1 MFLSPGLK
9 FGGFMVKTFKR
20 FYQFIL
26 RYKVDFAIFMVV
38 LIVAGISENLSP
50 YLLKLLVDNATK
62 GNLQILFTLLLGFVG
77 IRVAA
82 TLIDTLSYYLGD
94 RVQIPAA
101 RDARVTIFKYIQD
114 LDFAFHVN
122 KNTGSL
128 ISAFK
133 RGDGAFF
140 TLFMNFHQEVLRT
153 VISLGVVLFFFS
165 KVNPVI
171 LAMML
176 GLFVVNV
183 TVMGFL
189 IKFNLK
195 TRKEFNDSEDQISGI
210 ITDNLIS
217 YETVKFFAQERAEEN
232 RLKKSF
238 EDWTK
243 KIWKFSNSFR
253 LMDISIGTL
262 SSLGMFL
269 ILGTVIKMLIT
280 GKIGLGDFVM
290 VSSFLSGFYYRFFGL
305 FFQLRNIAK
314 SFIDLEKYFDILDND
329 VMVKDPVIPKT
340 IENVEGKIEFKE
352 VGFVYPGNKKNVVEN
367 VNLEISPGESVA
379 FVGRSGAGKTT
390 LVKLLLRFY
399 DLKKGKILVDGVNI
413 RQFDKSYL
421 RSLLAVVPQE
431 PILFNNTIGFN
442 IGYGKGGA
450 EMKEIKEAA
459 KMANLDEF
467 IESLPLKYETQVG
480 ERGIKL
486 SGGQK
491 QRLAIARAVLCN
503 PKILIFDEATSNL
516 DSESERLIQEA
527 LWNTVQNRTLLIIAH
542 RFSTIRRADK
552 IVVLQHGRIV
562 EMGKHVDLIK
572 IKDGVYQKL
581 WTLQAKGKLPKD
593 EGGIMT
599 KG

>member
-1 MFLSPGLK
+1 M
-9 FGGFMVKTFKR
+9 
-20 FYQFIL
+20 
-26 RYKVDFAIFMVV
+26 AV
-38 LIVAGISENLSP
+38 LVVAGISENLSP
-50 YLLKLLVDNATK
+50 YLLKLLIDNATR
-62 GNLQILFTLLLGFVG
+62 GNFEVLFKLLLGFVG
-77 IRVAA
+77 IRLVAV
-82 TLIDTLSYYLGD
+82 LVDTLSFHLGD
-94 RVQIPAA
+94 RIQIPAA

-140 TLFMNFHQEVLRT
+140 TLFMNFHQDVLRT
-153 VISLGVVLFFFS
+153 VISLFVVLFFFS
-165 KVNPVI
+165 RVNPVI
-171 LAMML
+171 LVMMFC
-176 GLFVVNV
+176 LFLVNV

-189 IKFNLK
+189 IKFNLR
-195 TRKEFNDSEDQISGI
+195 TRKEFNDSEDRISGI
-210 ITDNLIS
+210 ITDNLIN
-217 YETVKFFAQERAEEN
+217 YETVKFFAQERAEES
-232 RLKKSF
+232 RLRKSF

-253 LMDISIGTL
+253 LMDISIGTI

-269 ILGTVIKMLIT
+269 ILGKVIRMLINGT
-280 GKIGLGDFVM
+280 IGLGDFVM
-290 VSSFLSGFYYRFFGL
+290 VSSFMSGFYYRFFGL

-329 VMVKDPVIPKT
+329 IQVKDPKISKVIKE
-340 IENVEGKIEFKE
+340 INGRIEFRKA
-352 VGFVYPGNKKNVVEN
+352 GFAYPGNKKKVLEN
-367 VNLEISPGESVA
+367 IDLDINPGESVA

-399 DLKKGKILVDGVNI
+399 DLKKGKILVDGVDI
-413 RQFDKSYL
+413 RELNKSYL
-421 RSLLAVVPQE
+421 RSILAVVPQE
-431 PILFNNTIGFN
+431 PILFNNTIKFN
-442 IGYGKGGA
+442 LGYGKEEA
-450 EMKEIKEAA
+450 TIEEIKGAA
-459 KMANLDEF
+459 KKANLDEF

-491 QRLAIARAVLCN
+491 QRLAIARAMLCN

-527 LWNTVQNRTLLIIAH
+527 LWNTAKDRTLLIIAH

-562 EMGKHVDLIK
+562 EIGTHADLIK

>member
-1 MFLSPGLK
+1 
-9 FGGFMVKTFKR
+9 MVKTFKR
-20 FYQFIL
+20 FYQFVL

-38 LIVAGISENLSP
+38 LVMAGILENLSP
-50 YLLKLLVDNATK
+50 YLLKLLIDNATK

-82 TLIDTLSYYLGD
+82 TFIDTLSYYLGD

-153 VISLGVVLFFFS
+153 VVSLGVVLFFFS

-171 LAMML
+171 LLMML

-314 SFIDLEKYFDILDND
+314 GFIDLEKYFDILDND
-329 VMVKDPVIPKT
+329 VMVKDPVTPKT

-352 VGFVYPGNKKNVVEN
+352 ASFGYPGNRKNVVEN

-413 RQFDKSYL
+413 RQFNKSYL

-450 EMKEIKEAA
+450 EMREIKEAA

-491 QRLAIARAVLCN
+491 QRLAIARAILCN
-503 PKILIFDEATSNL
+503 PKVLIFDEATSNL

-562 EMGKHVDLIK
+562 EMGKHADLIK

-599 KG
+599 NRLR

>member
-1 MFLSPGLK
+1 V
-9 FGGFMVKTFKR
+9 VKTFKK
-20 FYQFIL
+20 FYQFIFK
-26 RYKVDFAIFMVV
+26 YKLDFAIFLVV
-38 LIVAGISENLSP
+38 LVVAGISENLSP
-50 YLLKLLVDNATK
+50 YILKLLIDNATK
-62 GNLQILFTLLLGFVG
+62 GNFEILLKLLLGFVG
-77 IRVAA
+77 IRLVAV
-82 TLIDTLSYYLGD
+82 LVDTLSYHLGD

-101 RDARVTIFKYIQD
+101 RDARIAVFKYIQD

-122 KNTGSL
+122 KNTGAL

-140 TLFMNFHQEVLRT
+140 NLFMNFHQDVLRT
-153 VISLGVVLFFFS
+153 IVSLGVVLFFFS
-165 KVNPVI
+165 RVNPVI
-171 LAMML
+171 LFMML
-176 GLFVVNV
+176 ILFLVNV
-183 TVMGFL
+183 TVMAFL
-189 IKFNLK
+189 IKLNLK

-210 ITDNLIS
+210 ITDNLLN
-217 YETVKFFAQERAEEN
+217 YETVKFFAQEKAEEN
-232 RLKKSF
+232 RLRKSF
-238 EDWTK
+238 EDWVN

-253 LMDISIGTL
+253 LMDISIGTI

-269 ILGTVIKMLIT
+269 MLGTVIKMLVAK
-280 GKIGLGDFVM
+280 KIGLGDFVM

-314 SFIDLEKYFDILDND
+314 SFIDLEKYFEILDND
-329 VMVKDPVIPKT
+329 IMVKDPLVPKT
-340 IENVEGKIEFKE
+340 IKEVKGKIEFRK
-352 VGFVYPGNKKNVVEN
+352 VGFAYPGIRKKVLDGVD
-367 VNLEISPGESVA
+367 LKISQGESVA

-399 DLKKGKILVDGVNI
+399 DLKKGKILVDGVDI
-413 RQFDKSYL
+413 RKLNKGYL

-442 IGYGKGGA
+442 IGYGKDGVNK
-450 EMKEIKEAA
+450 KEIREAA
-459 KMANLDEF
+459 KMANLSEF
-467 IESLPLKYETQVG
+467 IESLPKKYETQVG

-491 QRLAIARAVLCN
+491 QRLAIARAMLCN

-527 LWNTVQNRTLLIIAH
+527 LWNTAQNRTLLIIAH

-552 IVVLQHGRIV
+552 IVVLQHGKVV
-562 EMGKHVDLIK
+562 ETGKHTDLIK